1 VASLEGSASSGG
13 GHVAARFVSKAT
25 QCIGSGGIARDI
37 VPYIGMIEDCEVL
50 AGAGGEVAGATSEVS
65 NSDAETVSNV
75 SAGPAA
81 DGNIDLLQVHDP
93 LAAAAASIRVSALAC
108 IGKAAVLPILPG
120 TVDGSRNV
128 VLESPIPVNEVT
140 VEVSADASAE
150 VVSNEDATDEGV
162 EEAADEGDICDI
174 CCTIMPPRSEV
185 LECPSCVLW
194 VCRPCQA
201 RLSKLLDG
209 SPQIQC
215 LRGCGTLVTATTDG
229 ECSSDG

>member
-1 VASLEGSASSGG
+1 MGSCCCFDPCVCPGVHRQGRGSADST
-13 GHVAARFVSKAT
+13 GHR
-25 QCIGSGGIARDI
+25 GW
-37 VPYIGMIEDCEVL
+37 L
-50 AGAGGEVAGATSEVS
+50 AECGAGVPDTGQW
-65 NSDAETVSNV
+65 
-75 SAGPAA
+75 
-81 DGNIDLLQVHDP
+81 I
-93 LAAAAASIRVSALAC
+93 
-108 IGKAAVLPILPG
+108 
-120 TVDGSRNV
+120 
-128 VLESPIPVNEVT
+128 T

-150 VVSNEDATDEGV
+150 VVTNEDATDEGV

-229 ECSSDG
+229 DCSSDG